1 MATVRPEA
9 SATCDFREH
18 GTCVSCPEF
27 VTRRSRHGHFPKARP
42 ERGWDI
48 ICGECV
54 DMILM
59 AAMPITQ
66 AAIDLQLEGSAHALA
81 EAYANR
87 RIAVLIQGAMS
98 L

>member
-1 MATVRPEA
+1 
-9 SATCDFREH
+9 
-18 GTCVSCPEF
+18 
-27 VTRRSRHGHFPKARP
+27 
-42 ERGWDI
+42 
-48 ICGECV
+48 
-54 DMILM
+54 MILM